1 MAEALA
7 LEQSA
12 KQPPQASPAEQET
25 PTATA
30 SFLDPDVMLVMA
42 VAVSI
47 DILDFT
53 LAFGVIEN
61 IILGIPIMLWMVWK
75 RGRPWAA
82 AEQVQRI
89 RQAPELRQKFV
100 QEQQQKLIAR
110 RMATRRAWRRGIL
123 YFLGGLVPILSI
135 FVLWTWAVIS
145 TVRGK

>member
-7 LEQSA
+7 LEQNVNES
-12 KQPPQASPAEQET
+12 PGASSPSQGKPA
-25 PTATA
+25 AA

-47 DILDFT
+47 DILDIT

-75 RGRPWAA
+75 SGRMSAA
-82 AEQVQRI
+82 AEQIQRI
-89 RQAPELRQKFV
+89 RQAPQLRQKFI
-100 QEQQQKLIAR
+100 QEQQQRLAAR
-110 RMATRRAWRRGIL
+110 RVATRRAWRRGIL
-123 YFLGGLVPILSI
+123 YFLGGLVPVLSI

>member
-1 MAEALA
+1 MAEAATL
-7 LEQSA
+7 
-12 KQPPQASPAEQET
+12 EQET
-25 PTATA
+25 QQPQPAVSEEKETTLQG

-42 VAVSI
+42 IAVSI

-75 RGRPWAA
+75 TGRAWAA
-82 AEQVQRI
+82 VEQVQRI
-89 RQAPELRQKFV
+89 RQAPQLRQKFI
-100 QEQQQKLIAR
+100 QEQQQRLLAR
-110 RMATRRAWRRGIL
+110 RMATRRAWRRALL